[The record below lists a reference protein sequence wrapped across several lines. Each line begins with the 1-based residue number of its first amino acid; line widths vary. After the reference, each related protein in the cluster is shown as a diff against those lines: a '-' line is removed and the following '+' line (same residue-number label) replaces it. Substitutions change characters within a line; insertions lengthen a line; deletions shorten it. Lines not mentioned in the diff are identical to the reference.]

1 MITNV
6 ARNGIAM
13 SKNFLSYKHV
23 EFTAIRAAGPGGQN
37 VNKVSTAVQLR
48 FPIRTSPLPSKL
60 KENLLMVRDTRISN
74 EGVIVIKAQRFRSQE
89 KNKEDAL
96 KRLNKLVEIASYQ
109 APPRIAT
116 KPRKGVQEKRLR
128 GKKQNGVRKLLRGV
142 VKYD

>member
-1 MITNV
+1 
-6 ARNGIAM
+6 M
-13 SKNFLSYKHV
+13 SKIFLSEKHV
-23 EFTAIRAAGPGGQN
+23 EFMAIRAAGPGGQN

-48 FPIRTSPLPSKL
+48 FPIRTSALPSKL
-60 KENLLMVRDTRISN
+60 KEKLLMVRDTRISN

-96 KRLNKLVEIASYQ
+96 KRLNKLVEIANYQ

-116 KPRKGVQEKRLR
+116 KPGKGVQEKRLR
-128 GKKQNGVRKLLRGV
+128 GKRQNGVRKLLRGV

>member
-60 KENLLMVRDTRISN
+60 KEKLLMVRDTRISN

-96 KRLNKLVEIASYQ
+96 KRLNKLVELASYQ
-109 APPRIAT
+109 ASPRIAT

-128 GKKQNGVRKLLRGV
+128 GKKQNGVRKLLRGS
-142 VKYD
+142 VKHD

>member
-1 MITNV
+1 
-6 ARNGIAM
+6 M

-60 KENLLMVRDTRISN
+60 KEKLLMVRDTRISN

-96 KRLNKLVEIASYQ
+96 KRLNKLVELASYQ
-109 APPRIAT
+109 ASPRIAT

>member
-1 MITNV
+1 
-6 ARNGIAM
+6 
-13 SKNFLSYKHV
+13 LSYKHV

-48 FPIRTSPLPSKL
+48 FPIRTSPLPSKV
-60 KENLLMVRDTRISN
+60 KEKLLMVRDTRISN

-96 KRLNKLVEIASYQ
+96 KRLNKLVELASYQ
-109 APPRIAT
+109 ASPRIAT
-116 KPRKGVQEKRLR
+116 KPRKGAQEKRLR

>member
-1 MITNV
+1 MLNSRQFEPPVLVGKTST
-6 ARNGIAM
+6 R
-13 SKNFLSYKHV
+13 SRPLFSC
-23 EFTAIRAAGPGGQN
+23 
-37 VNKVSTAVQLR
+37 VSQLGHH
-48 FPIRTSPLPSKL
+48 LCQAKL
-60 KENLLMVRDTRISN
+60 KEKLLMVRDTRISN

-96 KRLNKLVEIASYQ
+96 KRLNKLVELASYQ

>member
-1 MITNV
+1 
-6 ARNGIAM
+6 M

-60 KENLLMVRDTRISN
+60 KEKLLMVRDTRISN

-96 KRLNKLVEIASYQ
+96 KRLNKLGELASYQ

>member
-96 KRLNKLVEIASYQ
+96 KRLNKLVELASYQ
-109 APPRIAT
+109 ASPRIAT

>member
-48 FPIRTSPLPSKL
+48 FPIRTSPLPSKV
-60 KENLLMVRDTRISN
+60 KEKLLMVRDTRISN

-96 KRLNKLVEIASYQ
+96 KRLNKLVELASYQ
-109 APPRIAT
+109 ASPRIAT

>member
-1 MITNV
+1 MAKILL
-6 ARNGIAM
+6 
-13 SKNFLSYKHV
+13 SDKNV

-48 FPIRTSPLPSKL
+48 FQIRTSTLPSKL
-60 KENLLMVRDTRISN
+60 KENLLMVRDARISN
-74 EGVIVIKAQRFRSQE
+74 EGIVVIKAQRFRSQE

-116 KPRKGVQEKRLR
+116 KPRRGAQEKRLQ
-128 GKKQNGVRKLLRGV
+128 GKKQNGARKVLRGV

>member
-1 MITNV
+1 MAKILLSDTN
-6 ARNGIAM
+6 
-13 SKNFLSYKHV
+13 V

-48 FPIRTSPLPSKL
+48 FQIRTSNLPNKL
-60 KENLLMVRDTRISN
+60 QENLLMVRDARISK
-74 EGVIVIKAQRFRSQE
+74 EGMIVIKAQRFRSQG

-96 KRLNKLVEIASYQ
+96 KRLNKLVEMASYK

-116 KPRKGVQEKRLR
+116 KPRKGAQEKRLQ
-128 GKKQNGVRKLLRGV
+128 GKKQNGARKVLRGI

>member
-1 MITNV
+1 
-6 ARNGIAM
+6 M

-60 KENLLMVRDTRISN
+60 KKKLLMVRDTRISN

-96 KRLNKLVEIASYQ
+96 KRLNKLVELASYQ
-109 APPRIAT
+109 ASPRIAT

>member
-60 KENLLMVRDTRISN
+60 KEKLLMVRDTRISN

-96 KRLNKLVEIASYQ
+96 KRLNKLVELASYQ
-109 APPRIAT
+109 ASPRIAT

>member
-6 ARNGIAM
+6 ARNGVVM
-13 SKNFLSYKHV
+13 SKNFLSHKHV

-48 FPIRTSPLPSKL
+48 FRIRTSPLPSEL
-60 KENLLMVRDTRISN
+60 KEKLLMVRDTRISN

-109 APPRIAT
+109 ASPRIAT

-128 GKKQNGVRKLLRGV
+128 GKKQNGVRKLLRGS
-142 VKYD
+142 VKHD

>member
-1 MITNV
+1 
-6 ARNGIAM
+6 
-13 SKNFLSYKHV
+13 
-23 EFTAIRAAGPGGQN
+23 
-37 VNKVSTAVQLR
+37 LR

-60 KENLLMVRDTRISN
+60 KEKLLMVRDTRISN

-96 KRLNKLVEIASYQ
+96 KRLNKLVELASYQ

>member
-48 FPIRTSPLPSKL
+48 FPIRTSPLPSKV
-60 KENLLMVRDTRISN
+60 KEKLLMVRDTRISN

-96 KRLNKLVEIASYQ
+96 KRLNKLVELASYQ
-109 APPRIAT
+109 ASPRIAT

-128 GKKQNGVRKLLRGV
+128 GKKQNGVQKLLRGV

>member
-1 MITNV
+1 
-6 ARNGIAM
+6 M

-48 FPIRTSPLPSKL
+48 FPIRTSPLPSKV
-60 KENLLMVRDTRISN
+60 KEKLLMVRDIRISN

-96 KRLNKLVEIASYQ
+96 KRLNKLVELASYQ
-109 APPRIAT
+109 AQPRIAT

>member
-1 MITNV
+1 
-6 ARNGIAM
+6 M

-48 FPIRTSPLPSKL
+48 FPIRTSPLPSKV
-60 KENLLMVRDTRISN
+60 KEKLLMVRDTRISN

-96 KRLNKLVEIASYQ
+96 KRLNKLVELASYQ
-109 APPRIAT
+109 ASPRIAT

>member
-1 MITNV
+1 
-6 ARNGIAM
+6 M

-48 FPIRTSPLPSKL
+48 FPIRTSPLPSKV
-60 KENLLMVRDTRISN
+60 KEKLLMVRDTRISN

-96 KRLNKLVEIASYQ
+96 KRLNKLVELASYQ
-109 APPRIAT
+109 ALPRIAT

>member
-1 MITNV
+1 
-6 ARNGIAM
+6 M

-96 KRLNKLVEIASYQ
+96 KRLNKLVELASYQ
-109 APPRIAT
+109 ASPRIAT